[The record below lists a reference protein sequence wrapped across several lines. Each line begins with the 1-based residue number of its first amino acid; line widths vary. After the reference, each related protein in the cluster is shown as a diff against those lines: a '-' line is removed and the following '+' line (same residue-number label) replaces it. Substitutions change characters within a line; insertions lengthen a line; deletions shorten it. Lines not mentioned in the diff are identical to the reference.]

1 MALPIE
7 LYRIDD
13 RLVHGQVVVGWG
25 QPLNVTF
32 VVLVDDAIAASEWEQ
47 ELYRMGAPP
56 EMTVT
61 FESVESALKHLPAY
75 QARSEHGILLVGDVA
90 TMQRLV
96 NGTGSITVVNVGGIH
111 HKQGRTA
118 RLRYVFLTPEDE
130 TELRALAASGV
141 TITAQDVPATT
152 PVPLEQ
158 VLAGTG
164 E

>member
-1 MALPIE
+1 MPIE

-32 VVLVDDAIAASEWEQ
+32 VVLVDDVIATSDWEQ

-61 FESVESALKHLPAY
+61 FESVASALGHLGEY
-75 QARSEHGILLVGDVA
+75 RTRSGNGILLTGDID
-90 TMQRLV
+90 TMSRLV
-96 NGTGSITVVNVGGIH
+96 AGTDSIKAVNVGGIH
-111 HKQGRTA
+111 HKTGRA
-118 RLRYVFLTPEDE
+118 AKLRYVFLTPAEE
-130 TELRALAASGV
+130 AELRALAVRGV
-141 TITAQDVPATT
+141 TITAQDVPATP
-152 PVPLEQ
+152 PVPLDQ
-158 VLAGTG
+158 MLAGTG

>member
-1 MALPIE
+1 VAID

-32 VVLVDDAIAASEWEQ
+32 VVLVDDQIAASEWEQ

-61 FESVESALKHLPAY
+61 FESVDSALSHLAEYQRRPA
-75 QARSEHGILLVGDVA
+75 HGILLAGDIE
-90 TMQRLV
+90 TMQRMIAGAHGTIKNV
-96 NGTGSITVVNVGGIH
+96 NIGGIH
-111 HKQGRTA
+111 HRVGRA
-118 RLRYVFLTPEDE
+118 VRLRYVFLTPAEE
-130 TELRALAASGV
+130 ASLRALAACGV
-141 TITAQDVPATT
+141 NITAQDVPATA
-152 PVPLEQ
+152 PVPLDQ

>member
-1 MALPIE
+1 VPIE

-25 QPLNVTF
+25 QPLNLTF
-32 VVLVDDAIAASEWEQ
+32 VVLVDDTIATSDWEQ

-56 EMTVT
+56 EMTVA
-61 FESVESALKHLPAY
+61 FESVESALARLAEY
-75 QARSEHGILLVGDVA
+75 QSRPDRGILLAGDID
-90 TMQRLV
+90 TMRRLV
-96 NGTGSITVVNVGGIH
+96 VGSGTIDHVNIGGIH
-111 HKQGRTA
+111 HRAGRTA
-118 RLRYVFLTPEDE
+118 RLRYVFLTPEEE
-130 TELRALAASGV
+130 TSLRELAAGGV

-152 PVPLEQ
+152 PVPLDQ

>member
-1 MALPIE
+1 MPIE

-25 QPLNVTF
+25 QPLDVSY
-32 VVLVDDAIAASEWEQ
+32 VVLVDDVIAASEWEQ

-61 FESVESALKHLPAY
+61 FESVESALAHLAGY
-75 QARSEHGILLVGDVA
+75 QARAGHGILLTGDVD
-90 TMQRLV
+90 TMRRLV
-96 NGTGSITVVNVGGIH
+96 ERAPSITRVNLGGIH
-111 HKQGRTA
+111 HRAGRTA
-118 RLRYVFLTPEDE
+118 RLRYVFLTSAEE
-130 TELRALAASGV
+130 AALRALAARGV
-141 TITAQDVPATT
+141 TITAQDVPAAT
-152 PVPLEQ
+152 PAPLEQ